1 MATKG
6 NIMKR
11 FNKTPDFSLTYTSGS
26 EHIGHYTEN
35 GYVEGNIN
43 QLRNKGVGLL
53 ITKEALDY
61 VSYYLCPIIQSGK
74 IGFINSFADVI
85 IEPQYDS
92 FMGNFTSPDSLI
104 IVSKD
109 SKWRVLKANG
119 LEILM
124 DEFKSISL
132 IDTQYAIV
140 MDSEYKKGII
150 ETMTKRIVIAL
161 GEYDNFSYY
170 SNLLIAHKKQL
181 NGLITPT
188 GELITPIKYKWIS
201 NVEYGLLRVIIE
213 ENNSGQIIKK
223 WGLIDT
229 QGNEVLPIIY
239 DRISSIR
246 NDGQT
251 VYADKDG
258 KNIKFNIKNLMT
270 K

>member
-1 MATKG
+1 
-6 NIMKR
+6 MKR
-11 FNKTPDFSLTYTSGS
+11 FNKTPDFSFTYISGD
-26 EHIGHYTEN
+26 EHIGHYTET
-35 GYVEGNIN
+35 GYLTRNIN
-43 QLRNKGVGLL
+43 HLKEIGAGIL
-53 ITKEALDY
+53 ITEEILNSNT
-61 VSYYLCPIIQSGK
+61 VYLCPINQNGK

-104 IVSKD
+104 IVSKN

-124 DEFKSISL
+124 DEFQSISL

-229 QGNEVLPIIY
+229 QGNEVLPVIY

-258 KNIKFNIKNLMT
+258 KNIKFNIKNLIT

>member
-1 MATKG
+1 
-6 NIMKR
+6 MKR
-11 FNKTPDFSLTYTSGS
+11 FNKIPNFSFTYTSGS
-26 EHIGHYTEN
+26 ERIGHYTEN

-43 QLRNKGVGLL
+43 QLRNKGIGLL
-53 ITKEALDY
+53 ITKEVLNN
-61 VSYYLCPIIQSGK
+61 VSYYLCPIVQNGK

-104 IVSKD
+104 IASKD

-124 DEFKSISL
+124 DEFQSISL

-150 ETMTKRIVIAL
+150 ETMTKKIVIAL

-181 NGLITPT
+181 NGLIKPT

-229 QGNEVLPIIY
+229 QGNEVLSIIY

-258 KNIKFNIKNLMT
+258 KNIKFNIKNLIT